1 MPRVYAG
8 GDIVIGEGTV
18 IEAMGW
24 GRIAATT
31 AYKDLAIEKRWN
43 TTIYKR

>member
-1 MPRVYAG
+1 MKRVYAG

-24 GRIAATT
+24 GRRAAKTIH
-31 AYKDLAIEKRWN
+31 KDLSMA
-43 TTIYKR
+43 